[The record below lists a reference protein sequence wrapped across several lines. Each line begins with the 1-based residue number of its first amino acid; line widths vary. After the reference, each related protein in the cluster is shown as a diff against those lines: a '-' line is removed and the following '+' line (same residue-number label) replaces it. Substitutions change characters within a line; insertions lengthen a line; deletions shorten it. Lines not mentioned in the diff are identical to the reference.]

1 MIKKLSLITLACIG
15 GFIGFI
21 AYAIWT
27 PEDVKEGSIIYYLKT
42 HTELK
47 TLEKYSPN
55 GAIIYNYSPQVGARI
70 SVASAEYESL
80 LSMVEIIAVLKKEG
94 TVTCQEF
101 EGGDVVCRHG
111 VEPFPMRN
119 TFISVV
125 SGKTLIYDELSGM

>member
-21 AYAIWT
+21 VYAIWT

-42 HTELK
+42 PTELK

-101 EGGDVVCRHG
+101 EGGGCCLSARCRAIPYAEN
-111 VEPFPMRN
+111 VYKCCK
-119 TFISVV
+119 
-125 SGKTLIYDELSGM
+125 GKNID

>member
-42 HTELK
+42 PTELK

-55 GAIIYNYSPQVGARI
+55 GTIIYNYYPQEGVSIG
-70 SVASAEYESL
+70 VATADYESL
-80 LSMVEIIAVLKKEG
+80 LSGEAFVFALKEEG
-94 TVTCQEF
+94 AVTCQEL
-101 EGGDVVCRHG
+101 ESGTILCQHDLDS
-111 VEPFPMRN
+111 FPRRQ
-119 TFISVV
+119 TFIRIEN
-125 SGKTLIYDELSGM
+125 GKTLIYDELSGM